1 MMYRSVIAQSL
12 CSLRSNLYFKT
23 LHIKG
28 DDPVAM
34 EPPKRSIL
42 SLHRGVVEE
51 PGVPPGKPI
60 AYIESDGRIVLTG
73 MTEAERVQV
82 TNDLKELSRTMPA
95 FAARFR
101 CEGRS

>member
-1 MMYRSVIAQSL
+1 VQSL
-12 CSLRSNLYFKT
+12 CCLGTTVLYFKT

-28 DDPVAM
+28 DGLVAM

-42 SLHRGVVEE
+42 SLHRGAVEE
-51 PGVPPGKPI
+51 PGVAPGRPI

-82 TNDLKELSRTMPA
+82 QNDLKELSRTMPA
-95 FAARFR
+95 IAARFR
-101 CEGRS
+101 CEDRS

>member
-1 MMYRSVIAQSL
+1 MQSL
-12 CSLRSNLYFKT
+12 CCLGTTVLYFKT

-28 DDPVAM
+28 DGLVAM

-42 SLHRGVVEE
+42 SLHRGAVEE
-51 PGVPPGKPI
+51 PGVAPGRPI

-95 FAARFR
+95 VAARFR
-101 CEGRS
+101 CEDRS